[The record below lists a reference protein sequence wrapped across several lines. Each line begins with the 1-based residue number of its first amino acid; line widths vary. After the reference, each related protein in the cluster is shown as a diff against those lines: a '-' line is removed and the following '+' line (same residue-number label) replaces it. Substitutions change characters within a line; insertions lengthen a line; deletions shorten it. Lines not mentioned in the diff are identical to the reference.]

1 MDRLNNMAI
10 FVEVAN
16 SEGFTAAAETMGL
29 SRAQVSKSVIQ
40 LETHLGTRL
49 LNRTTRRVSL
59 TEIGRIYYERCKT
72 ILTDINEI
80 EAIASE
86 QTINPNGVLRLS
98 ASTSFAVLHLS
109 KAIPLY
115 LKQYPDVQISL
126 SLTDRQVDIISEGY
140 DLVLRIAKMEDSSLI
155 ARKLA
160 PCKRVFCASPE
171 YLSLNGEPKLPK
183 DLTNHQCLV
192 YLNDPNPYTW
202 ILHGPNKTEFIK
214 IDGPISADNGDV
226 LKAAAINSLG
236 IGLFPTFIVGP
247 DLREGRLTQVL
258 KEYCPPE
265 ISIYAVF
272 PSRRYMSAKV
282 RTFID
287 FLSSYF
293 GGNPSWDQFS

>member
-1 MDRLNNMAI
+1 MDKLKYMAI

-16 SEGFTAAAETMGL
+16 GEGFTAAAELMGL
-29 SRAQVSKSVIQ
+29 SRAQVSKAVIQ
-40 LETHLGTRL
+40 LETHLGSRL

-59 TEIGRIYYERCKT
+59 TEIGRIYYERCKA
-72 ILTDINEI
+72 ILCDISEV

-86 QTINPNGVLRLS
+86 QSVTPNGVLRLS

-115 LKQYPDVQISL
+115 LKQYPGVQISL
-126 SLTDRQVDIISEGY
+126 SLADRQVDIISEGY
-140 DLVLRIAKMEDSSLI
+140 DLALRIAKMEDSSLI

-171 YLSLNGEPKLPK
+171 YLAKNGTPLKPQNLK
-183 DLTNHQCLV
+183 SHQCLI
-192 YLNDPNPYTW
+192 YLNDPNPNTW
-202 ILHGPNKTEFIK
+202 TLHGTKKTESVK
-214 IDGPISADNGDV
+214 INGPISADNGDV
-226 LKAAAINSLG
+226 LKAAALNSLG
-236 IGLFPTFIVGP
+236 VGLFPTFIVGP
-247 DLREGRLTQVL
+247 DIRARRLTQVL
-258 KEYCPPE
+258 ADYCPPE

-287 FLSSYF
+287 FLSHYF
-293 GGNPSWDQFS
+293 GENPSWDQLS